1 MYSFSVVASPIIGY
15 YMIKKGSFCLI
26 LYCDRNIILLVKC
39 YQQSTSSK
47 IILIVLCRI
56 FYNVWYCYSCTF
68 WDDVFLHFGWF
79 ILHKR

>member
-39 YQQSTSSK
+39 FQQSTSSK
-47 IILIVLCRI
+47 IINFDCSLQDFLQCLVLLL
-56 FYNVWYCYSCTF
+56 
-68 WDDVFLHFGWF
+68 LH
-79 ILHKR
+79 ILG